1 MGRVTKHDELIALRL
16 PAEQHQDMEWLR
28 DEFGYGSVSEV
39 IRRSVSLFA
48 DLHRLEILGVDVETR
63 LARAIE
69 GNAIADFGEAIKKF
83 EALHRALDILI
94 EAVEGK
100 GRQKK
105 RKTG

>member
-1 MGRVTKHDELIALRL
+1 MARANKKDEFMALRL
-16 PAEQHQDMEWLR
+16 PTEQRRDIEWLSG
-28 DEFGYGSVSEV
+28 EFGYSNASEV

-48 DLHRLEILGVDVETR
+48 DLHRLEILGVDVDTK
-63 LARAIE
+63 LASAIE
-69 GNAIADFGEAIKKF
+69 AEAIAKFNEAIKGF
-83 EALHRALDILI
+83 EALHRALDIVI